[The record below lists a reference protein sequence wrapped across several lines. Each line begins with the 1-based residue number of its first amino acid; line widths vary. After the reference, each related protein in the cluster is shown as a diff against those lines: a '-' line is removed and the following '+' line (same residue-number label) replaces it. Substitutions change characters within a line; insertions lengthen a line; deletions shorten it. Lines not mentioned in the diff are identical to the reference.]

1 MEGGILKKHPCDF
14 RGIKSSHKNP
24 ANWMTLEK
32 AQNRISTLGSAFRL
46 GFSITLPTKLF
57 FIDLDHCI
65 INGIWSDLAIE
76 MFNLFPNCFV
86 EISQSGTGIHIMGR
100 YTGDVPPHINKPSGV
115 ALELYTTDRF
125 VMFGGINPIGDWN
138 IDATESFHSVVIKY
152 CSKEAIEHIATPTE
166 ADDAPKYTDE
176 QVLTRA
182 LAFKSKSSKAIFGD
196 RATFAELYYENEE
209 VLSRSYPP
217 IGAGE
222 PYDRSSA
229 DLAIANM
236 LAHHTE
242 GNKEQIIKLMMG
254 SKLKRDKWEV
264 GTYLSDTV
272 DKAISDRQVLQ
283 SSKQGQSNKLHDES
297 QPLVE
302 GLPDEYQGCYW
313 VYDLDKVYS
322 IPHSRALSEKGFNVA
337 YNDLSKTKAP
347 IASFIKAA
355 RSAGHTV
362 DSLGF
367 RPNLPHGEII
377 ERDGDTFINS
387 YRPVKINMKPGNIEP
402 FLNLL
407 RINYPV
413 ERDQRIILSYMAA
426 LVQNPGV
433 KAMWC
438 PVLQGNQGCGK
449 SFLMDFAAHAVG
461 EKYTYRARGSDFES
475 QFNGNFFAKLVLLIE
490 DPILK
495 TGKLEE
501 RLKQLVTQKL
511 LAFESKRVDAKM
523 GDHYANLIVTLN
535 DFDNFKKQEGSRR
548 YAVLKSAI
556 QSDED
561 QEKAGLNDAYFFG
574 LANWRDTEGYQTVS
588 YYLHN
593 HIPDPEFDFSKSCCT
608 APHTSTTEEA
618 IEDCKSPAELLI
630 QEAIDSERIG
640 FRAGIISGTQLS
652 NLFNEQG
659 RRGIVLHNNQ
669 RSRVLRSLGYILH
682 PMLVKGRASRKLS
695 HDGNQPAL
703 YVKIDHPTINISD
716 KETIMRAYEDAQ
728 K

>member
-1 MEGGILKKHPCDF
+1 MEGGILKKYPCDSQLVL
-14 RGIKSSHKNP
+14 SSHKDP
-24 ANWMTLEK
+24 KNWMTLEQ

-76 MFNLFPNCFV
+76 MFNLFPHCFV

-242 GNKEQIIKLMMG
+242 GNKEQIIKLMIG

-297 QPLVE
+297 QPLVDQMPE
-302 GLPDEYQGCYW
+302 EYQGCYY
-313 VYDLDKVYS
+313 VIGMKETYS
-322 IPHSRALSEKGFNVA
+322 MKHVAL
-337 YNDLSKTKAP
+337 LSKDVFNMCYTVPFMKGNP
-347 IASFIKAA
+347 YDTFKTYASTN
-355 RSAGHTV
+355 GHIV
-362 DSLGF
+362 HQACFKPDI
-367 RPNLPHGEII
+367 PHGEII
-377 ERDGDTFINS
+377 DEEDRTSINTYKPINIKMKEGDMTIFFDFFDKMIPN
-387 YRPVKINMKPGNIEP
+387 K
-402 FLNLL
+402 
-407 RINYPV
+407 
-413 ERDQRIILSYMAA
+413 RDQQILLSYAAA
-426 LVQNPGV
+426 LVQNPGF

-438 PVLQGNQGCGK
+438 PVIQGTQGCGK
-449 SFLMDFAAHAVG
+449 SFFADLVAGVIGERYTHRAKTDELESRFSGHWFARLLM
-461 EKYTYRARGSDFES
+461 
-475 QFNGNFFAKLVLLIE
+475 LVE
-490 DPILK
+490 DVALK
-495 TGKLEE
+495 HSKLEDA
-501 RLKQLVTQKL
+501 LKP
-511 LAFESKRVDAKM
+511 
-523 GDHYANLIVTLN
+523 LIT
-535 DFDNFKKQEGSRR
+535 SRR
-548 YAVLKSAI
+548 YAFEPKHCDIFMGDFPLNFIITANNVDIIKKEDETRRFSFFMCAQQTHEEKIKS
-556 QSDED
+556 
-561 QEKAGLNDAYFFG
+561 GLTNAYFYE
-574 LANWRDTEGYQTVS
+574 LAKWRDNGGQQFFAYF
-588 YYLHN
+588 LH
-593 HIPDPEFDFSKSCCT
+593 HYKIEPEFDFTKGCCT
-608 APHTSTTEEA
+608 APDTSTTAQA
-618 IEDCKSPAELLI
+618 IAENRCESELLI
-630 QEAIDSERIG
+630 QEAIEAGRIG
-640 FRAGIISGTQLS
+640 FKGGFISGTLLS
-652 NLFNEQG
+652 RLFQEQQRHG
-659 RRGIVLHNNQ
+659 ITLPDRLRGKILK
-669 RSRVLRSLGYILH
+669 SLGYILH
-682 PMLVKGRASRKLS
+682 PQLINGRASRKVNP
-695 HDGNQPAL
+695 DGNQPAL
-703 YVKIDHPTINISD
+703 FVKILHETITLKD
-716 KETIMRAYEDAQ
+716 KEEIMKAYEDAQ